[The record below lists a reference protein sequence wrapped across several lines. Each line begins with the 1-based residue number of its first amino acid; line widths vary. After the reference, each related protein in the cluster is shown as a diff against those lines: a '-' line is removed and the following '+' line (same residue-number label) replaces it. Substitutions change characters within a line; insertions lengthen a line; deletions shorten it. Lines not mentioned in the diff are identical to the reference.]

1 MSHLTLLKIVGLP
14 PDWPGGFWWHLVVLS
29 LIIIGFLL
37 TTVIIFIWY
46 ERRLLGRFQIRL
58 GPNRAGP
65 FGLLQPVADV
75 LKVLTKEDI
84 IPTKADKLVFWLAPV
99 AAFAPVL
106 LVLAVVPFHP
116 GLALTNLDIGLV
128 YILAISSISSIG
140 IFMAGYAGHNKYGLV
155 GAMRDVAQIVS
166 YEIPLVLSLAGVA
179 LSAGALSVSGIVA
192 SQTVPFILLQPL
204 GFLVFFLATLAEINR
219 TPFDLVEADSEL
231 AAGYNIEYSGMKFAM
246 LYLVEYSE
254 AVVASVLI
262 TTFFLGGWQG
272 PWLPPIVWLII
283 KMLAAFSFI
292 IWVRATL
299 PRVRI
304 DQSLG
309 FAWKFLLPLAVINL
323 ILTGVRIVLWPELT
337 AWLVVP
343 VSLVITFFLVLAW
356 SRLFKPG
363 RFATHA

>member
-1 MSHLTLLKIVGLP
+1 MSDIILLKLSALP
-14 PDWPGGFWWHLVVLS
+14 TDWPGGFWWHLGIMS

-37 TTVIIFIWY
+37 TTVMIFIWY

-65 FGLLQPVADV
+65 FGLLQPVADL

-99 AAFAPVL
+99 AAFVPVL

-116 GLALTNLDIGLV
+116 GMALTDLDIGLI
-128 YILAISSISSIG
+128 YILAISSVSSIG

-155 GAMRDVAQIVS
+155 GAMRDVAQMVS
-166 YEIPLVLSLAGVA
+166 YEIPLVLSLAGVG
-179 LSAGALSVSGIVA
+179 LLAGSLSVSGIVA
-192 SQTVPFILLQPL
+192 KQTVPFILLQPL
-204 GFLVFFLATLAEINR
+204 GFLIFFMATLAEINR

-231 AAGYNIEYSGMKFAM
+231 AAGYNIEYSGLKFAM
-246 LYLVEYSE
+246 LFLVEYSE

-262 TTFFLGGWQG
+262 ATFFLGGWQG
-272 PWLPPIVWLII
+272 PWLPPIAWFII
-283 KMLAAFSFI
+283 KMLAAFSVI

-309 FAWKFLLPLAVINL
+309 FAWKFLLPLAMINL
-323 ILTGVRIVLWPELT
+323 LLTGLRIALWPGLS

-343 VSLVITFFLVLAW
+343 VSLVLTALLIIAW
-356 SRLFKPG
+356 SRFFKPG
-363 RFATHA
+363 RMTISG